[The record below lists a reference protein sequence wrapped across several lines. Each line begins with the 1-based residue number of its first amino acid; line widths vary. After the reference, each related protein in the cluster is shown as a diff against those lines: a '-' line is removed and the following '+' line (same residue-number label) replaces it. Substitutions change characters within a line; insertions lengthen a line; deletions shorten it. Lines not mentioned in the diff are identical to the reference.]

1 MYAESLITQLLMAF
15 FISIIFVS
23 FTFVAFINNAQAIEA
38 NWQPWSESI
47 LDKAVKENRL
57 VFISLTADW
66 CMFCKKMD
74 KTTYVDK
81 SVIDE
86 LKLNY
91 IAIKADEAKYP
102 ELAKKY
108 ANVGRPG
115 TIILDAKGKTLMAKT
130 GYLKPQQM
138 LWMLQGTFADNKPA
152 GKANE

>member
-1 MYAESLITQLLMAF
+1 MKNLNKLLLGF
-15 FISIIFVS
+15 TFISIVFVS
-23 FTFVAFINNAQAIEA
+23 FTFVAFINNVQAIEA
-38 NWQPWSESI
+38 NWQPWSKDI
-47 LDKAVKENRL
+47 IAKAEKENRL
-57 VFISLTADW
+57 VFISLTAEW

-74 KTTYVDK
+74 KTTYIDK
-81 SVIDE
+81 AVIAE
-86 LKLNY
+86 LKQNY

-138 LWMLQGTFADNKPA
+138 LWMLQGTFADNTPA
-152 GKANE
+152 GTANE